1 MAMRISDITIHEA
14 VEKDFEDYYKIRCEK
29 ADVYWMGFDNFP
41 EYESLK
47 KCFMNRIKGTS
58 FQSNGDKRIYMITCL
73 EEYEKKT
80 VGFVQLSITK
90 DGVEIGYSVIEKYQG
105 QKIGTIAL
113 SLSVE
118 IGLRISDKIY
128 VEIWENNIASQT
140 IAKKNGF
147 VGNRSTLVSDR
158 TIGGENRYRVY
169 WYSPDSNS
177 KKFVE

>member
-41 EYESLK
+41 
-47 KCFMNRIKGTS
+47 
-58 FQSNGDKRIYMITCL
+58 
-73 EEYEKKT
+73 EYEKKT